1 MIRRI
6 VLSIFCCLLAYP
18 FLVARQRDWSLPTP
32 EADLPV
38 ALIPYPKE
46 IVRLKGDLAFS
57 SLRIDELSM
66 ASLRDKE
73 RIVAEFGD
81 VRRFWQMDAGSR
93 GKQPLVTFRQINS
106 PLSSA
111 ESKEGYTLI
120 VSEKGVEIS
129 AGEFSGFFNALQTVR
144 QLIRKDNKK
153 YSMPY
158 CRIKDAPAFPVRGL
172 MLDVGR
178 NYMSVPFLKSVVRRL
193 SHYKINVL
201 HLHLSDDPGWRV
213 EVNKYPELTVETS
226 FWPTRQPGKFYTQ
239 EDIKS
244 ICDFCDS
251 LNIRV
256 IPEIDMPGHSAAFRK
271 AIGKDMQTPE
281 GMQVLKEALDEIIP
295 LFKDSLFHIGSDEVH
310 FKMKEFMP
318 EMIRYVRSKGKQV
331 VVWYPGYAPDSN
343 AVRMCWGE
351 YEAGYSLDKSA
362 PYIDCNG
369 FYMDWMDSQGG
380 VLQTFFQYPCEV
392 PQAGGKALG
401 SEMCVW
407 TDGVISSD
415 ERILLQYPFYPTML
429 TFSERI
435 WRGSREKRRDL
446 VANLPAKGTKAWEAF
461 NEFEDRLIYHRD
473 RYFKSIPFAYV
484 KQSEMKWRLIGPFNH
499 HGINDTSFEP
509 EKVIKEKYIVRKD
522 TLTWNDTVAYG
533 GEIQIRT
540 LYAMFNMH
548 RNQYRLDFL
557 PTVMS
562 SSVGKKDGTC
572 YALTRIKS
580 PKNQEVY
587 LMFGLNGMW
596 GHSGGYRSARAPEH
610 GSWDFSGGDVWL
622 NGIRVLPPSRW
633 PFESL
638 PWTGWGKG
646 RIEVPLT
653 EEGYFFRP
661 PVKIKLRKGV
671 NEILVRT
678 VFGHWKGDNGQRK
691 WQFCC
696 MPVLWDGCHY
706 TEVKGLEYLDRFRL
720 DESIRMGIAE
730 I

>member
-66 ASLRDKE
+66 ASLRDEE

-213 EVNKYPELTVETS
+213 EVKKYPELTVETS

-407 TDGVISSD
+407 TDGAISSD

-706 TEVKGLEYLDRFRL
+706 TEVKGLEYLDC
-720 DESIRMGIAE
+720 E
-730 I
+730 IPAR

>member
-32 EADLPV
+32 EADLSV

-73 RIVAEFGD
+73 HIVAEFGD

-407 TDGVISSD
+407 TDGAISSD

-706 TEVKGLEYLDRFRL
+706 TEVKGLEYLDC
-720 DESIRMGIAE
+720 E
-730 I
+730 IPAR

>member
-407 TDGVISSD
+407 TDGAISSD

-499 HGINDTSFEP
+499 HGINDISFEP
-509 EKVIKEKYIVRKD
+509 EKVIKGKYIVRKD

-706 TEVKGLEYLDRFRL
+706 TEVKGLEYLDC
-720 DESIRMGIAE
+720 E
-730 I
+730 IPAR

>member
-18 FLVARQRDWSLPTP
+18 FLVAWQRDWSLPTP

-73 RIVAEFGD
+73 HIVAEFGD

-407 TDGVISSD
+407 TDGAISSD

-706 TEVKGLEYLDRFRL
+706 TEVKGLEYLDC
-720 DESIRMGIAE
+720 E
-730 I
+730 IPAR

>member
-1 MIRRI
+1 MLFIG
-6 VLSIFCCLLAYP
+6 LSFFSCPAEG
-18 FLVARQRDWSLPTP
+18 LVASYP

-93 GKQPLVTFRQINS
+93 GKQPLVIFRQINS

-213 EVNKYPELTVETS
+213 EVKKYPELTVETS

-392 PQAGGKALG
+392 PQARGKALG

-706 TEVKGLEYLDRFRL
+706 TEVKGLEYLDC
-720 DESIRMGIAE
+720 E
-730 I
+730 IPAR

>member
-193 SHYKINVL
+193 SHYKINV
-201 HLHLSDDPGWRV
+201 LHLSDDPGWRV

-407 TDGVISSD
+407 TDGAISSD

-706 TEVKGLEYLDRFRL
+706 TEVKGLEYLDC
-720 DESIRMGIAE
+720 E
-730 I
+730 IPAR

>member
-310 FKMKEFMP
+310 FKMKEVMP

-343 AVRMCWGE
+343 AARMCWGE

-706 TEVKGLEYLDRFRL
+706 TEVKGLEYLDC
-720 DESIRMGIAE
+720 E
-730 I
+730 IPAR

>member
-129 AGEFSGFFNALQTVR
+129 AGEFFGFFNALQTVR

-213 EVNKYPELTVETS
+213 EVNKYSELTVETS

-407 TDGVISSD
+407 TDGAISSD

-706 TEVKGLEYLDRFRL
+706 TEVKGLEYLDC
-720 DESIRMGIAE
+720 E
-730 I
+730 IPAR

>member
-129 AGEFSGFFNALQTVR
+129 AGGFCGIINALQTVR

-318 EMIRYVRSKGKQV
+318 EMIRDVRSKGKQV

-407 TDGVISSD
+407 TDGAISSD

-499 HGINDTSFEP
+499 HGIYDTSFEP

-706 TEVKGLEYLDRFRL
+706 KEVKGLEYLD
-720 DESIRMGIAE
+720 SE
-730 I
+730 IPAR

>member
-213 EVNKYPELTVETS
+213 EVKKYPELTVETS

-343 AVRMCWGE
+343 AARMCWGE

-509 EKVIKEKYIVRKD
+509 EKVIKGKYIVRKD

-706 TEVKGLEYLDRFRL
+706 TEVKGLEYLDC
-720 DESIRMGIAE
+720 E
-730 I
+730 IPAR

>member
-18 FLVARQRDWSLPTP
+18 FLVAQQRDWSLPTP

-407 TDGVISSD
+407 TDGAISSD

-706 TEVKGLEYLDRFRL
+706 TEVKGLEYLDC
-720 DESIRMGIAE
+720 E
-730 I
+730 IPAR

>member
-73 RIVAEFGD
+73 HIVAEFGD

-369 FYMDWMDSQGG
+369 FYMDWMESQGG

-407 TDGVISSD
+407 TDGAISSD

-706 TEVKGLEYLDRFRL
+706 TEVKGLEYLDC
-720 DESIRMGIAE
+720 E
-730 I
+730 IPAR

>member
-407 TDGVISSD
+407 TDGAISSD

-509 EKVIKEKYIVRKD
+509 EKVIKGKYIVRKD

-596 GHSGGYRSARAPEH
+596 GHSGGYRSARALEH

-706 TEVKGLEYLDRFRL
+706 TEVKGLEYLDC
-720 DESIRMGIAE
+720 E
-730 I
+730 IPAR

>member
-73 RIVAEFGD
+73 HIVAEFGD

-407 TDGVISSD
+407 TDGAISSD

-557 PTVMS
+557 STVMS

-706 TEVKGLEYLDRFRL
+706 TEVKGLEYLDC
-720 DESIRMGIAE
+720 E
-730 I
+730 IPAR

>member
-73 RIVAEFGD
+73 HIVAEFGD

-111 ESKEGYTLI
+111 ESKKGYTLI

-407 TDGVISSD
+407 TDGAISSD

-706 TEVKGLEYLDRFRL
+706 TEVKGLEYLDC
-720 DESIRMGIAE
+720 E
-730 I
+730 IPAR

>member
-73 RIVAEFGD
+73 HIVAEFGD

-158 CRIKDAPAFPVRGL
+158 CRIKDAPAFPVGGL

-407 TDGVISSD
+407 TDGAISSD

-706 TEVKGLEYLDRFRL
+706 TEVKGLEYLDC
-720 DESIRMGIAE
+720 E
-730 I
+730 IPAR

>member
-213 EVNKYPELTVETS
+213 EVKKYPELTVETS

-392 PQAGGKALG
+392 PQARGKALG

-706 TEVKGLEYLDRFRL
+706 TEVKGLEYLDC
-720 DESIRMGIAE
+720 E
-730 I
+730 IPAR

>member
-18 FLVARQRDWSLPTP
+18 FLVARQRDWALPTP

-407 TDGVISSD
+407 TDGAISSD

-509 EKVIKEKYIVRKD
+509 EKVIKGKYIVRKD

-706 TEVKGLEYLDRFRL
+706 TEVKGLEYLDC
-720 DESIRMGIAE
+720 E
-730 I
+730 IPAR

>member
-1 MIRRI
+1 MLFIG
-6 VLSIFCCLLAYP
+6 LS

-256 IPEIDMPGHSAAFRK
+256 IPEIDMPGHSAAFQK

-343 AVRMCWGE
+343 AARMCWGE

-706 TEVKGLEYLDRFRL
+706 TEVKGLEYLDC
-720 DESIRMGIAE
+720 E
-730 I
+730 IPAR

>member
-106 PLSSA
+106 PLSGA

-129 AGEFSGFFNALQTVR
+129 AGEFPGFFNALQTVR

-706 TEVKGLEYLDRFRL
+706 TEVKGLEYLDC
-720 DESIRMGIAE
+720 E
-730 I
+730 IPAR

>member
-318 EMIRYVRSKGKQV
+318 EMIRYVRSKGKQI

-407 TDGVISSD
+407 TDGAISSD

-509 EKVIKEKYIVRKD
+509 EKVIKGKYIVRKD

-706 TEVKGLEYLDRFRL
+706 TEVKGLEYLDC
-720 DESIRMGIAE
+720 E
-730 I
+730 IPAR

>member
-73 RIVAEFGD
+73 HIVAEFGD

-213 EVNKYPELTVETS
+213 EVKKYPELTVETS

-392 PQAGGKALG
+392 PQVGGKALG

-407 TDGVISSD
+407 TDGAISSD

-706 TEVKGLEYLDRFRL
+706 TEVKGLEYLDC
-720 DESIRMGIAE
+720 E
-730 I
+730 IPAR

>member
-343 AVRMCWGE
+343 AARMCWGE

-407 TDGVISSD
+407 TDGAISSD

-509 EKVIKEKYIVRKD
+509 EKVIKGKYIVRKD

-706 TEVKGLEYLDRFRL
+706 TEVKGLEYLDC
-720 DESIRMGIAE
+720 E
-730 I
+730 IPAR

>member
-213 EVNKYPELTVETS
+213 EVKKYPELTVETS

-473 RYFKSIPFAYV
+473 RCFKSIPFAYV

-540 LYAMFNMH
+540 LYAMFNMY
-548 RNQYRLDFL
+548 RNQYRLGFL

-706 TEVKGLEYLDRFRL
+706 TEVKGLEYLDC
-720 DESIRMGIAE
+720 E
-730 I
+730 IPAR

>member
-213 EVNKYPELTVETS
+213 EVKKYPELTVETS

-392 PQAGGKALG
+392 PQARGKALG

-407 TDGVISSD
+407 TDGAISSD

-706 TEVKGLEYLDRFRL
+706 TEVKGLEYLDC
-720 DESIRMGIAE
+720 E
-730 I
+730 IPAR

>member
-73 RIVAEFGD
+73 HIVAEFGD

-407 TDGVISSD
+407 TDGAISSD

-461 NEFEDRLIYHRD
+461 NEFEDRFIYHRD

-706 TEVKGLEYLDRFRL
+706 TEVKGLEYLDC
-720 DESIRMGIAE
+720 E
-730 I
+730 IPAR

>member
-158 CRIKDAPAFPVRGL
+158 CRIKDAPAFPVKGL

-407 TDGVISSD
+407 TDGAISSD

-706 TEVKGLEYLDRFRL
+706 TEVKGLEYLDC
-720 DESIRMGIAE
+720 E
-730 I
+730 IPAR

>member
-201 HLHLSDDPGWRV
+201 HLHLSDDLGWRV

-331 VVWYPGYAPDSN
+331 VVWYPGYAPDSS

-407 TDGVISSD
+407 TDGAISSD

-706 TEVKGLEYLDRFRL
+706 TEVKGLEYLDC
-720 DESIRMGIAE
+720 E
-730 I
+730 IPAR

>member
-73 RIVAEFGD
+73 HIVAEFGD

-407 TDGVISSD
+407 TDGAISSD

-540 LYAMFNMH
+540 RYAMFNMH

-706 TEVKGLEYLDRFRL
+706 TEVKGLEYLDC
-720 DESIRMGIAE
+720 E
-730 I
+730 IPAR

>member
-1 MIRRI
+1 MLFIG
-6 VLSIFCCLLAYP
+6 LSFFSCPAEG
-18 FLVARQRDWSLPTP
+18 LVASYP

-213 EVNKYPELTVETS
+213 EVKKYPELTVETS

-392 PQAGGKALG
+392 PQARGKALG

-435 WRGSREKRRDL
+435 WRGSREK
-446 VANLPAKGTKAWEAF
+446 G
-461 NEFEDRLIYHRD
+461 
-473 RYFKSIPFAYV
+473 
-484 KQSEMKWRLIGPFNH
+484 
-499 HGINDTSFEP
+499 
-509 EKVIKEKYIVRKD
+509 VI
-522 TLTWNDTVAYG
+522 
-533 GEIQIRT
+533 
-540 LYAMFNMH
+540 
-548 RNQYRLDFL
+548 
-557 PTVMS
+557 
-562 SSVGKKDGTC
+562 
-572 YALTRIKS
+572 
-580 PKNQEVY
+580 
-587 LMFGLNGMW
+587 
-596 GHSGGYRSARAPEH
+596 
-610 GSWDFSGGDVWL
+610 
-622 NGIRVLPPSRW
+622 
-633 PFESL
+633 
-638 PWTGWGKG
+638 
-646 RIEVPLT
+646 
-653 EEGYFFRP
+653 
-661 PVKIKLRKGV
+661 
-671 NEILVRT
+671 
-678 VFGHWKGDNGQRK
+678 
-691 WQFCC
+691 
-696 MPVLWDGCHY
+696 
-706 TEVKGLEYLDRFRL
+706 
-720 DESIRMGIAE
+720 
-730 I
+730 

>member
-213 EVNKYPELTVETS
+213 EVKKYPELTVETS

-548 RNQYRLDFL
+548 RNNIDWIFCRL
-557 PTVMS
+557 
-562 SSVGKKDGTC
+562 
-572 YALTRIKS
+572 
-580 PKNQEVY
+580 
-587 LMFGLNGMW
+587 
-596 GHSGGYRSARAPEH
+596 
-610 GSWDFSGGDVWL
+610 
-622 NGIRVLPPSRW
+622 
-633 PFESL
+633 
-638 PWTGWGKG
+638 
-646 RIEVPLT
+646 
-653 EEGYFFRP
+653 
-661 PVKIKLRKGV
+661 
-671 NEILVRT
+671 
-678 VFGHWKGDNGQRK
+678 
-691 WQFCC
+691 
-696 MPVLWDGCHY
+696 
-706 TEVKGLEYLDRFRL
+706 
-720 DESIRMGIAE
+720 
-730 I
+730 

>member
-1 MIRRI
+1 MLFIG
-6 VLSIFCCLLAYP
+6 LSFFSCPAEG
-18 FLVARQRDWSLPTP
+18 LVASYP

-213 EVNKYPELTVETS
+213 EVKKYPELTVETS

-271 AIGKDMQTPE
+271 AIGKDMQPPE

-392 PQAGGKALG
+392 PQARGKALG

-706 TEVKGLEYLDRFRL
+706 TEVKGLEYLDC
-720 DESIRMGIAE
+720 E
-730 I
+730 IPAR

>member
-318 EMIRYVRSKGKQV
+318 EMIRYVRSEGKQV

-407 TDGVISSD
+407 TDGAISSD

-509 EKVIKEKYIVRKD
+509 EKVIKGKYIVRKD

-706 TEVKGLEYLDRFRL
+706 TEVKGLEYLDC
-720 DESIRMGIAE
+720 E
-730 I
+730 IPAR

>member
-407 TDGVISSD
+407 TDGAISSD

-473 RYFKSIPFAYV
+473 RYFNSIPFAYV

-509 EKVIKEKYIVRKD
+509 EKVIKGKYIVRKD

-706 TEVKGLEYLDRFRL
+706 TEVKGLEYLDC
-720 DESIRMGIAE
+720 E
-730 I
+730 IPAR

>member
-407 TDGVISSD
+407 TDGAISSD

-446 VANLPAKGTKAWEAF
+446 VANLPAKGTQAWEAF

-706 TEVKGLEYLDRFRL
+706 TEVKGLEYLDC
-720 DESIRMGIAE
+720 E
-730 I
+730 IPAR

>member
-129 AGEFSGFFNALQTVR
+129 AGEFSGFFNVLQTVR

-407 TDGVISSD
+407 TDGAISSD

-706 TEVKGLEYLDRFRL
+706 TEVKGLEYLDC
-720 DESIRMGIAE
+720 E
-730 I
+730 IPAR

>member
-407 TDGVISSD
+407 TDGAISSD

-509 EKVIKEKYIVRKD
+509 EKVIKGKYIVRKD

-557 PTVMS
+557 LTVMS

-706 TEVKGLEYLDRFRL
+706 TEVKGLEYLDC
-720 DESIRMGIAE
+720 E
-730 I
+730 IPAR

>member
-73 RIVAEFGD
+73 HIVAEFGD

-201 HLHLSDDPGWRV
+201 HLHLNDDPGWRV

-407 TDGVISSD
+407 TDGAISSD

-706 TEVKGLEYLDRFRL
+706 TEVKGLEYLDC
-720 DESIRMGIAE
+720 E
-730 I
+730 IPAR